1 MKQRNKTS
9 STSTFPWK
17 EVLAFTGVLLAAYF
31 GYLGIRSQI
40 EIPIQATQTAEAR
53 IINTATGATA
63 STPTFTPG
71 PALVTAASSPPVIT
85 ECKNDNL
92 INCSI
97 PIPVFVPTESI
108 SIATLISNSL
118 VIDFSNNSRNTS
130 AVALQFTPPLDVK
143 GFNFLEISGTS
154 TQPFKF
160 LIEYK
165 IREGEKVNVV
175 KISTHQSFSA
185 TPTVLTAKIPI
196 AYEGLIDEIG
206 INFFEKGQASNV
218 VIESIRLK

>member
-1 MKQRNKTS
+1 MISPGLSYDSAN
-9 STSTFPWK
+9 
-17 EVLAFTGVLLAAYF
+17 
-31 GYLGIRSQI
+31 
-40 EIPIQATQTAEAR
+40 R
-53 IINTATGATA
+53 IGAQ
-63 STPTFTPG
+63 
-71 PALVTAASSPPVIT
+71 
-85 ECKNDNL
+85 
-92 INCSI
+92 
-97 PIPVFVPTESI
+97 
-108 SIATLISNSL
+108 ISNSL

-130 AVALQFTPPLDVK
+130 AVALQFTPALDVK